1 MCGFETKPALFR
13 FRKTVSKRELGWV
26 RGEEGF
32 STLAPPR
39 SEGGGGSWWG
49 GQGGGGGG
57 VLDKVRGVLTI
68 KHSNPPPLSLVKG

>member
-39 SEGGGGSWWG
+39 SEGGGGRV
-49 GQGGGGGG
+49 GGGKGGRWRRRG
-57 VLDKVRGVLTI
+57 GEDIEKEVRGVFATPL
-68 KHSNPPPLSLVKG
+68 PPSY

>member
-39 SEGGGGSWWG
+39 SEGGGGRVG
-49 GQGGGGGG
+49 GEGGEGGGGGQ
-57 VLDKVRGVLTI
+57 
-68 KHSNPPPLSLVKG
+68 